1 MNSRQFSSRSAPNR
15 PSACE
20 SGLMLMSRPGGSLTT
35 SLRPIGRIER
45 KRLNPAH
52 VRAMRQRRH
61 KKNAAVVCGVF
72 RGPLSRTPGLL
83 QSETALLREEDLDA
97 PVLRLAHTERRWH
110 AQIVV
115 AATADRHI
123 AARDA
128 EGHHTSRHGI
138 GAPLGEPL
146 IVGV

>member
-45 KRLNPAH
+45 RDSTPLMLEQCGSAG
-52 VRAMRQRRH
+52 
-61 KKNAAVVCGVF
+61 KKNAAVNCGV
-72 RGPLSRTPGLL
+72 SRDPALAGSRALE
-83 QSETALLREEDLDA
+83 SETALLREEDLDA

>member
-1 MNSRQFSSRSAPNR
+1 
-15 PSACE
+15 
-20 SGLMLMSRPGGSLTT
+20 ML
-35 SLRPIGRIER
+35 
-45 KRLNPAH
+45 
-52 VRAMRQRRH
+52 
-61 KKNAAVVCGVF
+61 
-72 RGPLSRTPGLL
+72 
-83 QSETALLREEDLDA
+83 SETALLREEDLDA